1 MHTIVTADDEDIA
14 RKSLEFLIMSEIYDV
29 QLVASAR
36 NGAELICIVEQYKPD
51 LAIVDIDMPI
61 INGIEAIK
69 FLIEKGTKTR
79 FILYTAYDDFNFM
92 QQAID
97 LKISGYLLKS
107 DKREKSLKTIR
118 NIINDIDSM
127 NEKQKK
133 IESLTKMERKMLPI
147 LENEIMYSI
156 FLDNPAEESFNT
168 WCNLKK
174 IQLKGMF
181 VVSFISTSDTI
192 SLFHELIN
200 SKLFTNKIIEDI
212 IGKICHCIPMITK
225 NNGCLLV
232 GVPENLIE
240 TDPEKWVLKIME
252 SFNNY
257 CIETFGLDL
266 IIGISD
272 ICLDFSNI
280 MPAYHNS
287 LKILQNV
294 VASGVYYKKN
304 EGSLIVDTHQI
315 QIAKDLLNILILGNK
330 EKLDKYLLNLNAEDL
345 NSYYYLYELMCKT
358 SNNFPSISSA
368 FFCALLSKKD
378 KLKKHDNPE
387 AFKKCLDD
395 LLAENSNFESRNT
408 NPYVDRAT
416 SYIQQNAFKNIS
428 LNSVADEIGISP
440 FYLSRLLKNV
450 LGITFINMLT
460 NIRMA
465 KAIELVSTT
474 RMQVQEISTNIGY
487 PNTTY
492 FCKVFKKYTGKS
504 ISEFRLDKFNNK

>member
-14 RKSLEFLIMSEIYDV
+14 RKSLEFLLMSEIYDI

-36 NGAELICIVEQYKPD
+36 NGAELICIVDQYKPD

-69 FLIEKGTKTR
+69 FLMERGTTTR
-79 FILYTAYDDFNFM
+79 FILNTAYDDFNFM

-118 NIINDIDSM
+118 NIIEDIDSM

-133 IESLTKMERKMLPI
+133 IDSLTKMEEKMLPI

-168 WCNLKK
+168 WCNIKK
-174 IQLKGMF
+174 VKFKGLF
-181 VVSFISTSDTI
+181 VISFISTSNKI

-200 SKLFTNKIIEDI
+200 SKQFSKTTIEESV
-212 IGKICHCIPMITK
+212 GKLCHCIPIITK
-225 NNGCLLV
+225 NSGCLLI
-232 GVPENLIE
+232 GMSENLNNIN
-240 TDPEKWVLKIME
+240 PEEWIIKIMK
-252 SFNNY
+252 SFKAS
-257 CIETFGLDL
+257 CTATLALDL

-272 ICLDFSNI
+272 ICVDFSTI

-294 VASGVYYKKN
+294 VSSGVYYNKN
-304 EGSLIVDTHQI
+304 KGNLIVDTYQI
-315 QIAKDLLNILILGNK
+315 QLSDELLNILIIGNK
-330 EKLDKYLLNLNAEDL
+330 DKLESIFLKIDL
-345 NSYYYLYELMCKT
+345 NEIESFYYLYELMCKT
-358 SNNFPSISSA
+358 SNHLPSISSS
-368 FFCALLSKKD
+368 FFCSLLSKKSR
-378 KLKKHDNPE
+378 LKNHDNFNS
-387 AFKKCLDD
+387 FKKCLLE
-395 LLAENSNFESRNT
+395 LLESNSSLQIVNT

-416 SYIQQNAFKNIS
+416 SYIKQNAFKSIS
-428 LNSVADEIGISP
+428 LNIVAEEIGISP
-440 FYLSRLLKNV
+440 FYLSRLLKSH
-450 LGITFINMLT
+450 LGITFIDMLT

-465 KAIELVSTT
+465 KALELVSST
-474 RMQVQEISTNIGY
+474 RMQVQEIATNIGY

-504 ISEFRLDKFNNK
+504 ISEYRLEKLNTK

>member
-240 TDPEKWVLKIME
+240 TDPENG
-252 SFNNY
+252 F
-257 CIETFGLDL
+257 
-266 IIGISD
+266 
-272 ICLDFSNI
+272 
-280 MPAYHNS
+280 
-287 LKILQNV
+287 
-294 VASGVYYKKN
+294 
-304 EGSLIVDTHQI
+304 
-315 QIAKDLLNILILGNK
+315 
-330 EKLDKYLLNLNAEDL
+330 
-345 NSYYYLYELMCKT
+345 
-358 SNNFPSISSA
+358 
-368 FFCALLSKKD
+368 
-378 KLKKHDNPE
+378 
-387 AFKKCLDD
+387 
-395 LLAENSNFESRNT
+395 
-408 NPYVDRAT
+408 
-416 SYIQQNAFKNIS
+416 
-428 LNSVADEIGISP
+428 
-440 FYLSRLLKNV
+440 
-450 LGITFINMLT
+450 
-460 NIRMA
+460 
-465 KAIELVSTT
+465 
-474 RMQVQEISTNIGY
+474 
-487 PNTTY
+487 
-492 FCKVFKKYTGKS
+492 
-504 ISEFRLDKFNNK
+504 